1 MAAVNSS
8 DTMDDVAILDIT
20 TTADDDGDKQP
31 LLSETNQING
41 SVLSTPHVDMVLVP
55 SINRYRLTN
64 ILRSVAFIEF
74 LTLFIIWLVGKY
86 HFLVSTFYVCYE
98 SFLGGS
104 THWLVD
110 DIIHYRLSTSVFDL
124 VAVSLCKL
132 VLLILFLTELETFI
146 VARLYQPN
154 ARAAF
159 IAIRYIYTG
168 LLLLISACSL
178 AFAIVK
184 FVVILRQADFSKLY
198 LSSVYLFLIFSS
210 MELIGMVLMIPYLS
224 RLKLLEQPRSAE
236 KKKKVDLVRLFSLA
250 KSERLLIG
258 LGTLFLILSS
268 ATQIAQPYYFGKI
281 VDDAVKAD
289 SMSLVNRSVL
299 ILLAINGVGAVASF
313 FRSWL
318 FELAGQ

>member
-1 MAAVNSS
+1 MAAVSPS
-8 DTMDDVAILDIT
+8 DAMDDVAILDIT
-20 TTADDDGDKQP
+20 TTDDDLGDKQP

-41 SVLSTPHVDMVLVP
+41 SLLSTPHVDTVFVP

-64 ILRSVAFIEF
+64 ILRGVVFIEF
-74 LTLFIIWLVGKY
+74 LTLFIVWLVGKY
-86 HFLVSTFYVCYE
+86 LFVAQCFATNF
-98 SFLGGS
+98 FLGGS

-110 DIIHYRLSTSVFDL
+110 DIVHYRLSSSVFDL
-124 VAVSLCKL
+124 VAVSLCKF

-146 VARLYQPN
+146 IARLYQPN

-159 IAIRYIYTG
+159 IAIRYIYTS

-184 FVVILRQADFSKLY
+184 LVIILRQPDFSKLY

-210 MELIGMVLMIPYLS
+210 MELIGVVLMIPYLS
-224 RLKLLEQPRSAE
+224 RLKLLEQPRSTE
-236 KKKKVDLVRLFSLA
+236 TKKKVDLIRLSSLA
-250 KSERLLIG
+250 KSERPLIG
-258 LGTLFLILSS
+258 LGTIFLILSS

-289 SMSLVNRSVL
+289 SMSQVNRSVL
-299 ILLAINGVGAVASF
+299 ILLAINCVGAVASL